1 MHDEW
6 TDRLSE
12 YLDDELSA
20 AERADVA
27 AHLATCADC
36 RATLDELQRVAAAAR
51 ALSPAPPARDLW
63 RGVEARIRIDGG
75 ADVRPMRPRAAR
87 RISFTLPQLV
97 AAGLA
102 LMVLSGGAVWL
113 SQYGGRATSLPP
125 VGATAVSPAAAA
137 PAALVDP
144 HYDAAIADLQQVLAA
159 GRSRLDPQTV
169 RVLEANLS
177 AIDAAIADSR
187 RALASDPAN
196 VYLHTH
202 LAAAR
207 QRKLTLLRRMA
218 ALAAPKG

>member
-20 AERADVA
+20 ADREAAA
-27 AHLATCADC
+27 AHLAICAAC
-36 RATLDELQRVAAAAR
+36 RGTLEDLQRVAAAAR
-51 ALSPAPPARDLW
+51 ALPHTPPSRDLW
-63 RGVEARIRIDGG
+63 RGIEARITINGG
-75 ADVRPMRPRAAR
+75 ADVRPMRRRAVR

-125 VGATAVSPAAAA
+125 VGATAVSPAPAT

-169 RVLEANLS
+169 RVLEANLT